1 MDRPRSAQLGQ
12 ANRSPDDTPAWA
24 DVPWWA
30 VALIFAPVYLFAIIL
45 GYAFFLTP
53 NSISALWPAGGVA
66 LATLTLTRYRMWP
79 MLVVLIAGIEM
90 SIPYLLG
97 GAEIVAIATL
107 ANVIEPL
114 IGASLLRWIVGRRVD
129 VSRMRGALGLVILA
143 GVTAPAI
150 AAVPGASKFV
160 ALESSI
166 PFVDAWQV
174 WWFGGALGVVV
185 IAPVILSWANHPRV
199 EAVPKTRLA
208 ELLLLGS
215 LIVLAGVW
223 VLGAP
228 PKPFRSILDFPFV
241 TFPLLIWATLRF
253 DTRIVTVASMLVAFF
268 TVWNAALGRGPF
280 MMIIAES
287 VQANILAIQTFIATA
302 VLSALFLSAAL
313 ADRRRAELARA
324 ALQAQVA
331 EAQKLELVARLAG
344 SVAHDFNNDLTIMM
358 SWTDYL
364 ENRADGNKDV
374 QRAAGQI
381 SRAAHR
387 AASITNQLLSF
398 GRTPPGPKQTVN
410 VADLAPAWN
419 GLLRPLFHG
428 SRRIEIS
435 AEDDVGYVRADPHQL
450 EQVLLNLAINAR
462 DAMPKG
468 GVLNI
473 RATRLAPASGSGPVP
488 MICISVADD
497 GEGMTQPVLDQ
508 IFEPFF
514 TTKQDGRGTG
524 LGLPSVQRIID
535 NLGGRVEV
543 ESTLGEGTT
552 FRLYLPAVGE
562 PKARP
567 EAIDA
572 TTAHATET
580 VLVVD
585 DDDDVRDA
593 VVLALESGGHTVLR
607 AADGAEALRV
617 IRDNA
622 EIVELVITDLNMP
635 VRGGAELI
643 DDLAKAHPHLPVV
656 VVSGY
661 SSSDNTDLPP
671 EVLFVP
677 KPFSTKMLLAC
688 VRQAL
693 DDR

>member
-1 MDRPRSAQLGQ
+1 MDRPRSAQVGQ
-12 ANRSPDDTPAWA
+12 ATRSPDDTPAWA
-24 DVPWWA
+24 DIPWWV
-30 VALIFAPVYLFAIIL
+30 VAPIFAPVYLLAILL

-79 MLVVLIAGIEM
+79 MLLLLIAGIEI
-90 SIPYLLG
+90 SIPYLLAD
-97 GAEIVAIATL
+97 AEVVAIATL

-114 IGASLLRWIVGRRVD
+114 IGAALLRWFVGPRVD
-129 VSRMRGALGLVILA
+129 VSRMRDALGLVILA
-143 GVTAPAI
+143 GVIAPAI
-150 AAVPGASKFV
+150 AAVPGATKFV
-160 ALESSI
+160 GVESSI
-166 PFVDAWQV
+166 PFAAAWQV

-185 IAPVILSWANHPRV
+185 IAPAILSWANRPRV
-199 EAVPKTRLA
+199 EAISKRRIS
-208 ELLLLGS
+208 ELVLLGI
-215 LIVLAGVW
+215 LVVAAGTL

-253 DTRIVTVASMLVAFF
+253 DTRVVTSASMLVAFF
-268 TVWNAALGRGPF
+268 TVWNATLGRGPF

-287 VQANILAIQTFIATA
+287 VQANILAIEAFIATE

-313 ADRRRAELARA
+313 ADRRRAEDARA

-364 ENRADGNKDV
+364 ESRADGNKEVD
-374 QRAAGQI
+374 RAVSQI

-387 AASITNQLLSF
+387 AASITSQLLSF

-410 VADLAPAWN
+410 VADLTPAWST
-419 GLLRPLFHG
+419 LLRPLFHG
-428 SRRIEIS
+428 PRRIEIS
-435 AEDDVGYVRADPHQL
+435 AEDDVGYVRADPHLL

-468 GVLNI
+468 GLLSI
-473 RATRLAPASGSGPVP
+473 RAARLPASGPRP

-497 GEGMTQPVLDQ
+497 GEGMPPPVLDQ

-524 LGLPSVQRIID
+524 LGLPSVQRIVD
-535 NLGGRVEV
+535 HLGGRIEV
-543 ESTLGEGTT
+543 ESALGRGTT
-552 FRLYLPAVGE
+552 FHLYLPAVSE
-562 PKARP
+562 PKTRP
-567 EAIDA
+567 EVVN
-572 TTAHATET
+572 TTVANATET

-585 DDDDVRDA
+585 DDDDVLDA
-593 VVLALESGGHTVLR
+593 VVLALESGGYTALT
-607 AADGAEALRV
+607 AADGTEALEV
-617 IRDNA
+617 LQGNA
-622 EIVELVITDLNMP
+622 EIIELVITDLNMP

-643 DDLAKAHPHLPVV
+643 DDLAIAHPNLPVI

-661 SSSDNTDLPP
+661 SSSENTDLPLD
-671 EVLFVP
+671 VLFVP
-677 KPFSTKMLLAC
+677 KPFSSKMLLTC

-693 DDR
+693 DGR

>member
-12 ANRSPDDTPAWA
+12 ATRSPDDTPAWA
-24 DVPWWA
+24 DIPWWA
-30 VALIFAPVYLFAIIL
+30 VALIFAPVYLFAILL

-66 LATLTLTRYRMWP
+66 LATLTLTRHRMWP
-79 MLVVLIAGIEM
+79 MLLVLIAGIEI
-90 SIPYLLG
+90 SIPYLLAD
-97 GAEIVAIATL
+97 AEVVAIATL

-114 IGASLLRWIVGRRVD
+114 IGAALLRWFVGPRVD
-129 VSRMRGALGLVILA
+129 VSRMRDALGLVILA
-143 GVTAPAI
+143 GVIAPAI
-150 AAVPGASKFV
+150 AAVPGATKFV
-160 ALESSI
+160 GVESSI
-166 PFVDAWQV
+166 PFAAAWQV

-185 IAPVILSWANHPRV
+185 VAPVILSWANRPRV
-199 EAVPKTRLA
+199 EAISKRRIA
-208 ELLLLGS
+208 ELVLLG
-215 LIVLAGVW
+215 VLVVAAGTL

-253 DTRIVTVASMLVAFF
+253 DTRVVTSASMLVAFF
-268 TVWNAALGRGPF
+268 TVWNATLGRGPF

-287 VQANILAIQTFIATA
+287 VQANILAIEAFIATE

-313 ADRRRAELARA
+313 ADRRRAEEARA

-364 ENRADGNKDV
+364 ESRADGNKEVD
-374 QRAAGQI
+374 RAVSQI

-387 AASITNQLLSF
+387 AASITSQLLSF

-410 VADLAPAWN
+410 VADLTPAWST
-419 GLLRPLFHG
+419 LLRPLFHG
-428 SRRIEIS
+428 PRRIEIS

-468 GVLNI
+468 GVLSI
-473 RATRLAPASGSGPVP
+473 RATRLARASDGRSMP

-497 GEGMTQPVLDQ
+497 GEGMPQPVLDQ
-508 IFEPFF
+508 IFQPFF

-524 LGLPSVQRIID
+524 LGLPSVQRIVD
-535 NLGGRVEV
+535 HLGGRIEV
-543 ESTLGEGTT
+543 ESAPGEGTT
-552 FRLYLPAVGE
+552 FRLYLPAVSE
-562 PKARP
+562 PKVHP
-567 EAIDA
+567 EALAA
-572 TTAHATET
+572 TMANATET

-593 VVLALESGGHTVLR
+593 VVLALESGGYTVLR
-607 AADGAEALRV
+607 ATEGTEALEV
-617 IRDNA
+617 IERNA
-622 EIVELVITDLNMP
+622 DTIELVITDLNMP

-643 DDLAKAHPHLPVV
+643 DDLAKAHPNLPVV

-661 SSSDNTDLPP
+661 SSSENTDLPP

>member
-1 MDRPRSAQLGQ
+1 MDRPRSAQLSQ
-12 ANRSPDDTPAWA
+12 AARSPDETPAWA
-24 DVPWWA
+24 EVPWWA
-30 VALIFAPVYLFAIIL
+30 LALIFTPVYLFAIIL

-79 MLVVLIAGIEM
+79 MLLLLITGIEI
-90 SIPYLLG
+90 SIPYLFA

-107 ANVIEPL
+107 GNVIEPL
-114 IGASLLRWIVGRRVD
+114 IGASLLRWFVGRRID
-129 VSRMRGALGLVILA
+129 VSRMRDALALVILA
-143 GVTAPAI
+143 GIIAPAI
-150 AAVPGASKFV
+150 AAVPGATKFV
-160 ALESSI
+160 GIESSI
-166 PFVDAWQV
+166 PFATAWQV

-199 EAVPKTRLA
+199 ESIPKRRVA
-208 ELLLLGS
+208 ELVLLGA

-253 DTRIVTVASMLVAFF
+253 DTRIVAMASMLVAFF

-287 VQANILAIQTFIATA
+287 VQANILAIEAFIATA
-302 VLSALFLSAAL
+302 VLSALLLSAAL
-313 ADRRRAELARA
+313 ADRRRAEQARA
-324 ALQAQVA
+324 ALQTQVA

-364 ENRADGNKDV
+364 ESRADGNKEVD
-374 QRAAGQI
+374 RAVAQI

-387 AASITNQLLSF
+387 AASITKQLLSF

-410 VADLAPAWN
+410 VADLITAWSS
-419 GLLRPLFHG
+419 LLRPMFHG

-468 GVLNI
+468 GVLSI
-473 RATRLAPASGSGPVP
+473 RAARLAPSGPRP

-497 GEGMTQPVLDQ
+497 GEGMTQPVIDQ
-508 IFEPFF
+508 MFEPFF

-524 LGLPSVQRIID
+524 LGLPSVQRIVD
-535 NLGGRVEV
+535 HLGGRIEV
-543 ESTLGEGTT
+543 ESAPGKGTT
-552 FRLYLPAVGE
+552 FRLYLPTISE
-562 PKARP
+562 PKVHPVVLETSLAN
-567 EAIDA
+567 
-572 TTAHATET
+572 ATET
-580 VLVVD
+580 VLVV
-585 DDDDVRDA
+585 DDDVRDA
-593 VVLALESGGHTVLR
+593 VVLALESGGYTALA
-607 AADGAEALRV
+607 AADGTEALGV
-617 IRDNA
+617 LQDNA
-622 EIVELVITDLNMP
+622 ELIEVVITDLNMP

-643 DDLAKAHPHLPVV
+643 DDLATAHPHLPVI

-661 SSSDNTDLPP
+661 SSSENTDLPP
-671 EVLFVP
+671 DVLFVP
-677 KPFSTKMLLAC
+677 KPFSSKMLLAC

>member
-1 MDRPRSAQLGQ
+1 MDPAQ
-12 ANRSPDDTPAWA
+12 NDSPAWA

-30 VALIFAPVYLFAIIL
+30 LALIFSPVYLFAIL
-45 GYAFFLTP
+45 VGYAFFLTP

-79 MLVVLIAGIEM
+79 MLLALIAGIEIT
-90 SIPYLLG
+90 IPYLLAD
-97 GAEIVAIATL
+97 AEIVAIASL

-114 IGASLLRWIVGRRVD
+114 IGASLLRWVVGRRVD
-129 VSRMRGALGLVILA
+129 VSRMRDALALVVLA
-143 GVTAPAI
+143 GVIAPAI
-150 AAVPGASKFV
+150 AAVPGATKFV
-160 ALESSI
+160 GVESSI
-166 PFVDAWQV
+166 AFAAAWQV
-174 WWFGGALGVVV
+174 WWLGGALGIVV
-185 IAPVILSWANHPRV
+185 IAPVILSWADRPRV
-199 EAVPKTRLA
+199 EAVSKRRIA
-208 ELLLLGS
+208 ELALLVA
-215 LIVLAGVW
+215 LIVIAGVW

-253 DTRIVTVASMLVAFF
+253 DTRIVTMASMLVAFF
-268 TVWNAALGRGPF
+268 TVWYATLGRGPF
-280 MMIIAES
+280 MMIIAET
-287 VQANILAIQTFIATA
+287 VQANILAIQSFITTA

-313 ADRRRAELARA
+313 ADRRRAEQARA

-331 EAQKLELVARLAG
+331 EAQKLELIARLAG

-364 ENRADGNKDV
+364 QSRTGSNKDID
-374 QRAAGQI
+374 RAVAQI

-398 GRTPPGPKQTVN
+398 GRSAPGPKQTVN
-410 VADLAPAWN
+410 VADLTPAWTS
-419 GLLRPLFHG
+419 LLRPLFHG
-428 SRRIEIS
+428 PRRIEIS
-435 AEDDVGYVRADPHQL
+435 AAEDVGYVRADPHQL

-462 DAMPKG
+462 DAMPRG
-468 GVLNI
+468 GLLSI
-473 RATRLAPASGSGPVP
+473 RAARLTSQEGDGALP
-488 MICISVADD
+488 MICISVTDD
-497 GEGMTQPVLDQ
+497 GEGMARPVLDR

-514 TTKQDGRGTG
+514 TTKDENRGTG
-524 LGLPSVQRIID
+524 LGLPSVQRIVD
-535 NLGGRVEV
+535 HLGGRIEV
-543 ESTLGEGTT
+543 ESAIGEGTT
-552 FRLYLPAVGE
+552 FRLCLPAVSKPE
-562 PKARP
+562 TRP
-567 EAIDA
+567 EALNA
-572 TTAHATET
+572 TTPNATET

-593 VVLALESGGHTVLR
+593 VVLALESGGYTVMC
-607 AADGAEALRV
+607 AANGIDALEV
-617 IRDNA
+617 IREQTD
-622 EIVELVITDLNMP
+622 IVKLVITDLNMP
-635 VRGGAELI
+635 VRGGEELI
-643 DDLAKAHPHLPVV
+643 DDLAKAHPALPVV

-661 SSSDNTDLPP
+661 SSSESADLPP

>member
-12 ANRSPDDTPAWA
+12 ATRSPDDTPPWA
-24 DVPWWA
+24 ELPWWA
-30 VALIFAPVYLFAIIL
+30 LALIFTPVYLFAIIL

-79 MLVVLIAGIEM
+79 MLLLLITGIEI
-90 SIPYLLG
+90 SIPYLFA

-107 ANVIEPL
+107 GNVIEPL
-114 IGASLLRWIVGRRVD
+114 IGASLLRWFVGRRVD
-129 VSRMRGALGLVILA
+129 VSRMRDALALVILA
-143 GVTAPAI
+143 GIIAPAI
-150 AAVPGASKFV
+150 AAVPGATKFV
-160 ALESSI
+160 GIESSI
-166 PFVDAWQV
+166 PFATAWQV
-174 WWFGGALGVVV
+174 WWLGGALGVVV

-199 EAVPKTRLA
+199 ESITKRRVA
-208 ELLLLGS
+208 ELVVLGA

-253 DTRIVTVASMLVAFF
+253 DTRIVAMASMLVAFF

-280 MMIIAES
+280 MMIIAET
-287 VQANILAIQTFIATA
+287 VQANILAVESFIATA

-313 ADRRRAELARA
+313 ADRRRAEEARA
-324 ALQAQVA
+324 ALQTQVA

-364 ENRADGNKDV
+364 ESRADGNKDIE
-374 QRAAGQI
+374 RAVAQI

-398 GRTPPGPKQTVN
+398 GRTAPGPKQTVN
-410 VADLAPAWN
+410 VADLTTAWSN
-419 GLLRPLFHG
+419 LLRPMFHG

-468 GVLNI
+468 GVLSI
-473 RATRLAPASGSGPVP
+473 RAARLAPSGPRP

-497 GEGMTQPVLDQ
+497 GEGMPPPVLDQ

-524 LGLPSVQRIID
+524 LGLPSVQRIVD
-535 NLGGRVEV
+535 HLGGRIEV
-543 ESTLGEGTT
+543 ESALGRGTT
-552 FRLYLPAVGE
+552 FHLYLPSVSE
-562 PKARP
+562 PKLHP
-567 EAIDA
+567 EVLD
-572 TTAHATET
+572 TTVANATET

-593 VVLALESGGHTVLR
+593 VALALESGGYTALT
-607 AADGAEALRV
+607 AADGTEALEV
-617 IRDNA
+617 LQGNA
-622 EIVELVITDLNMP
+622 EIIELVITDLNMP

-643 DDLAKAHPHLPVV
+643 DDLATAHPNLPVV

-661 SSSDNTDLPP
+661 SSSENTDLPP
-671 EVLFVP
+671 DVWFVP
-677 KPFSTKMLLAC
+677 KPFSSKMLLAC